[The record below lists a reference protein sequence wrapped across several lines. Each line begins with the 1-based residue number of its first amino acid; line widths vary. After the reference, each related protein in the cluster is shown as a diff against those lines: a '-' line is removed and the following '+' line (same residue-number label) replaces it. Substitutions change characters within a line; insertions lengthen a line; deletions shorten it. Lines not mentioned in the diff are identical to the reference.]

1 MRLKCILAALVCLAA
16 PLLADTGPAHAEA
29 NEVRIARQ
37 WGLAWMPFVL
47 MERNNI
53 IERRAKE
60 AGLGDIKVDWRT
72 FSGGNVMNDALLSG
86 NLDYAT
92 TGIPGFLILWD
103 KASGA
108 LPVKAVSG
116 FGSVPFALITRNPDV
131 HTIKDFTSAS
141 KIALPTVKISG
152 QAVLLQMAAEKVFG
166 PGNQNKL
173 DELTI
178 SRGNPDGY
186 AALISGHGEIDSHFS
201 SPPYQQMALKVPG
214 IHVVLRTSDI
224 FPTPYSNGI
233 LYTTQKFHDSNPKL
247 YKVVLDSLQE
257 AIDEINKDK
266 RQAVTQY
273 LEVTKEAMTVD
284 QALEILAEPL
294 TDFSLAPHNVYPMA
308 EFMYRTGS
316 IKKKPASWKDL
327 FFADIHDLNGS

>member
-1 MRLKCILAALVCLAA
+1 MRLKSMLAAALCLTAALVAA
-16 PLLADTGPAHAEA
+16 QRPAHAEA
-29 NEVRIARQ
+29 NQVRIARQ

-47 MERNNI
+47 MERNKI

-60 AGLGDIKVDWRT
+60 AGLGDTKTDWLT

-103 KASGA
+103 KAAGA

-116 FGSVPFALITRNPDV
+116 FGAVPFALITRNPHV
-131 HTIKDFTSAS
+131 KTIKDFTAAD

-152 QAVLLQMAAEKVFG
+152 QAVLLQMAAEKAFG
-166 PGNQNKL
+166 VGNHTKL

-178 SRGNPDGY
+178 SRGNPDGHS
-186 AALISGHGEIDSHFS
+186 ALVSGVGEINSHFS

-214 IHVVLRTSDI
+214 VHVVLSTSEI

-233 LYTTQKFHDSNPKL
+233 LYTTQKFHDANPKL

-257 AIDEINKDK
+257 AVDAINSDK
-266 RQAVTQY
+266 KTAVMQY
-273 LEVTKEAMTVD
+273 LEITKEEMTVD
-284 QALEILAEPL
+284 QALAILAEPL
-294 TDFSLAPHNVYPMA
+294 NDFSLAPHNVYPVA
-308 EFMYRTGS
+308 EFMNRTGT
-316 IKKKPASWKDL
+316 IKKKPDSWKDL
-327 FFADIHDLNGS
+327 FFSDIHNLNGS